1 MSVQANLLHRKAALL
16 FIDVIHQDS
25 PRLMGEAPEEEVRGA
40 ADFLNAHGWLHPPL
54 IKHAR
59 MQDMED
65 SS

>member
-1 MSVQANLLHRKAALL
+1 
-16 FIDVIHQDS
+16 
-25 PRLMGEAPEEEVRGA
+25 MGEAPEEEVRGA